1 MVEAADP
8 GYGALDAHAETGVG
22 DGAVA
27 AEVEVPLE
35 GVERQVVFFDAALQQ
50 VVAVDALAAA
60 DDLAVALRREDV
72 DAEGLGWIERGQVA
86 CRRPLRLRG

>member
-8 GYGALDAHAETGVG
+8 GDDAFDAHAEAGVG

-35 GVERQVVFFDAALQQ
+35 GGEREVVLFDAR
-50 VVAVDALAAA
+50 LAGGRSSRCAGS
-60 DDLAVALRREDV
+60 RR
-72 DAEGLGWIERGQVA
+72 
-86 CRRPLRLRG
+86 